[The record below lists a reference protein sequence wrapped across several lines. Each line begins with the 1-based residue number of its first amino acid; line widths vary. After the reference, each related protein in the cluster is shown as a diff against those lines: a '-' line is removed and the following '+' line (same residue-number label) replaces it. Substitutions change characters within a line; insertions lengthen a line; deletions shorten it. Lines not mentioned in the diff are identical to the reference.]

1 MIRSLAHNIRGRQD
15 IHILAAATA
24 VFAWGTGPVMNKV
37 MTVDTPAIVFY
48 RTLMGTPLMI
58 AVAYMTG
65 GKVTRDLLKQ
75 TALPGVLF
83 ALSFVTGFA
92 SIKMTSIANATL
104 ITTIQPVLV
113 LFVARRLF
121 GERLAPRQLGY
132 SFLSLAG
139 VLMVVMAA
147 ASSSGAHLS
156 GDLMATANVVLWTGY
171 FVIAKKN
178 RLAGVHSWSFLAAIF
193 IWLAVVVIP
202 FGMVTSNDLG
212 NMTTKDWLCALG
224 MTIGPGVVGHGLM
237 TWSQSHVDVTI
248 ASLLGLLSP
257 VVSTVLA
264 LIFLSEGLTVGQLMG
279 GAIVL
284 VSLALLVRYQRG
296 ASQERSVDTVVS
308 T

>member
-1 MIRSLAHNIRGRQD
+1 MTSLTRTIRARQD

-48 RTLMGTPLMI
+48 RTLLGTPLMI
-58 AVAYMTG
+58 AVAYLTG
-65 GKVTRDLLKQ
+65 GGLTKDLLKK

-83 ALSFVTGFA
+83 AMSFMTGFA

-113 LFVARRLF
+113 VFIAPRLF
-121 GERLAPRQLGY
+121 GERLSLRQLGY
-132 SFLSLAG
+132 SVLSLSG

-156 GDLMATANVVLWTGY
+156 GDVMAVANVVLWTGY
-171 FVIAKKN
+171 FVLAKKN

-193 IWLAVVVIP
+193 VWLAIVVVP
-202 FGMVTSNDLG
+202 FGLATSNDLG
-212 NMTTKDWLCALG
+212 NMTTKDWLCAAG
-224 MTIGPGVVGHGLM
+224 MTLGPGLVGHGLM

-264 LIFLSEGLTVGQLMG
+264 LVFLSEGLTAGQVVG

-284 VSLALLVRYQRG
+284 VSLALLVRYQRSP
-296 ASQERSVDTVVS
+296 SQISHEDIVV
-308 T
+308 